1 MTKSI
6 ILLIK
11 NILKKFNLKLNKWDY
26 VNKLEKNE
34 DEVNKLRLIT
44 HLPKEN
50 LSSLIQNFNYSHAQ
64 FGQDLFVLSELGFKK
79 NGYFVE
85 FGATDG
91 VEKSNTH
98 ILEKKFNWEGILAE
112 PAKIWQKKL
121 NENRK
126 CYIDDNCVWSKSNT
140 TLVF

>member
-79 NGYFVE
+79 NGLRKKYYQ
-85 FGATDG
+85 DG
-91 VEKSNTH
+91 SDA
-98 ILEKKFNWEGILAE
+98 ILYQMEI
-112 PAKIWQKKL
+112 
-121 NENRK
+121 
-126 CYIDDNCVWSKSNT
+126 
-140 TLVF
+140 